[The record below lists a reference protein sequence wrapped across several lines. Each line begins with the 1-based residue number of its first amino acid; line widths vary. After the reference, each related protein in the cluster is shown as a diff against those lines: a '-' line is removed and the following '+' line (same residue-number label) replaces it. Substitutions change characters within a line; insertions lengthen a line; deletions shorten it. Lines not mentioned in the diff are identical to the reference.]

1 MTKRKQLRKWARMG
15 LSLVLALMWAL
26 AGAALAAEADGSAA
40 ASEEAVGAAD
50 GPLAASE
57 EAAPGAA
64 GAQET
69 ANAQAAHG
77 PQEAFMQAALEE
89 AYAGIKAGDGGPFG
103 TVIVKDGE
111 IVGRGHNRV
120 VVNQDPTCHGEMEAI
135 RDACKNL
142 GTFDLSGCE
151 LYTTAEPC
159 PMCLGATLWANIP
172 VVYYGCTREDSD
184 GIGFRDEVF
193 YEYLAGENDLLT
205 VSEFERESCLELFE
219 AYTEIEEKTAY

>member
-1 MTKRKQLRKWARMG
+1 MSKQKQIRKWARMG
-15 LSLVLALMWAL
+15 LSLVLALMWPL
-26 AGAALAAEADGSAA
+26 AGAALAVEADGSA
-40 ASEEAVGAAD
+40 
-50 GPLAASE
+50 
-57 EAAPGAA
+57 EAAGEAAA
-64 GAQET
+64 GAQEAAGAADGSAEAAAGAQEM
-69 ANAQAAHG
+69 ANAQAAGG

-219 AYTEIEEKTAY
+219 AYTEIEGKTAY

>member
-1 MTKRKQLRKWARMG
+1 MKKRNRARG
-15 LSLVLALMWAL
+15 RAKATLALALALALACAL
-26 AGAALAAEADGSAA
+26 AGAAMAAEADA
-40 ASEEAVGAAD
+40 EAVAGAAD
-50 GPLAASE
+50 GP
-57 EAAPGAA
+57 
-64 GAQET
+64 
-69 ANAQAAHG
+69 QA
-77 PQEAFMQAALEE
+77 AFMQAALEE
-89 AYAGIKAGDGGPFG
+89 AYAGIEAGDGGPFG
-103 TVIVKDGE
+103 TVIVRDGE

-184 GIGFRDEVF
+184 EIGFRDEVF
-193 YEYLAGENDLLT
+193 YEYLAGEADLLT
-205 VSEFERESCLELFE
+205 VSEFERESCLKLFE
-219 AYTEIEEKTAY
+219 TYTQIEGKTAY

>member
-1 MTKRKQLRKWARMG
+1 MKKRNRARG
-15 LSLVLALMWAL
+15 RAKAGLALALALACAL
-26 AGAALAAEADGSAA
+26 AGAAMAAEADA
-40 ASEEAVGAAD
+40 EAVAGAAD
-50 GPLAASE
+50 GP
-57 EAAPGAA
+57 
-64 GAQET
+64 
-69 ANAQAAHG
+69 QA
-77 PQEAFMQAALEE
+77 AFMQAALEE
-89 AYAGIKAGDGGPFG
+89 AYAGIEAGDGGPFG

-111 IVGRGHNRV
+111 IVGRGHTPV

-135 RDACKNL
+135 RDACRNL
-142 GTFDLSGCE
+142 FSNDPSGCE

-184 GIGFRDEVF
+184 EIGFRDEVF

-219 AYTEIEEKTAY
+219 AYTEIEGKTEY

>member
-1 MTKRKQLRKWARMG
+1 MKKRNRTRGRAKAG
-15 LSLVLALMWAL
+15 LALALALACAL
-26 AGAALAAEADGSAA
+26 AGAAMAAEADA
-40 ASEEAVGAAD
+40 EAVAGAAD
-50 GPLAASE
+50 GP
-57 EAAPGAA
+57 
-64 GAQET
+64 
-69 ANAQAAHG
+69 QA
-77 PQEAFMQAALEE
+77 AFMQAALEE
-89 AYAGIKAGDGGPFG
+89 AYAGIEAGDGGPFG
-103 TVIVKDGE
+103 TVIVRDGE

-184 GIGFRDEVF
+184 EIGFRDEVF
-193 YEYLAGENDLLT
+193 YEYLAGEADLLT

-219 AYTEIEEKTAY
+219 TYTQIEGKTAY

>member
-1 MTKRKQLRKWARMG
+1 MKKRNRARG
-15 LSLVLALMWAL
+15 RAKAALALALALACAL
-26 AGAALAAEADGSAA
+26 AGAAMAAEADAEAA
-40 ASEEAVGAAD
+40 AGAAD
-50 GPLAASE
+50 GP
-57 EAAPGAA
+57 
-64 GAQET
+64 
-69 ANAQAAHG
+69 QA
-77 PQEAFMQAALEE
+77 AFMQAALEE
-89 AYAGIKAGDGGPFG
+89 AYAGIEAGDGGPFG
-103 TVIVKDGE
+103 TVIVRDGE

-184 GIGFRDEVF
+184 EIGFRDEVF
-193 YEYLAGENDLLT
+193 YEYLAGEADLLT

-219 AYTEIEEKTAY
+219 TYTQIEGKTAY

>member
-1 MTKRKQLRKWARMG
+1 MSKQKQLRKWARMG

-26 AGAALAAEADGSAA
+26 AGAALAAEADGSAEAAA
-40 ASEEAVGAAD
+40 ASGEA
-50 GPLAASE
+50 
-57 EAAPGAA
+57 AA
-64 GAQET
+64 GAAE
-69 ANAQAAHG
+69 AAHG

-89 AYAGIKAGDGGPFG
+89 AYAGIEAGDGGPFG

-219 AYTEIEEKTAY
+219 AYTEIEGKTAY

>member
-1 MTKRKQLRKWARMG
+1 MSKQKQLRKWARMG

-26 AGAALAAEADGSAA
+26 AGAALAAEADGSA
-40 ASEEAVGAAD
+40 
-50 GPLAASE
+50 
-57 EAAPGAA
+57 EAAGEAAA
-64 GAQET
+64 GAQEAAGAADGSAAT
-69 ANAQAAHG
+69 AAANAQAAHG

-89 AYAGIKAGDGGPFG
+89 AYAGIEAGDGGPFG

-219 AYTEIEEKTAY
+219 AYTEIEGKTAY

>member
-1 MTKRKQLRKWARMG
+1 MKKRTFARG
-15 LSLVLALMWAL
+15 CAKAGLALALALACAL
-26 AGAALAAEADGSAA
+26 AGAAMAAEADA
-40 ASEEAVGAAD
+40 EAVAGAAD
-50 GPLAASE
+50 
-57 EAAPGAA
+57 
-64 GAQET
+64 
-69 ANAQAAHG
+69 G

-89 AYAGIKAGDGGPFG
+89 AYAGIEAGDGGPFG

-159 PMCLGATLWANIP
+159 PMCLGAILWSNISAA
-172 VVYYGCTREDSD
+172 YYGCTRQDSAE
-184 GIGFRDEVF
+184 IGFRDDAF
-193 YEYLAGENDLLT
+193 YRQLSGEEET
-205 VSEFERESCLELFE
+205 VDVQEFDRDACRELFDDY
-219 AYTEIEEKTAY
+219 AAGDAQRY

>member
-1 MTKRKQLRKWARMG
+1 MRKRMPARGCAM
-15 LSLVLALMWAL
+15 LLALACAL
-26 AGAALAAEADGSAA
+26 GAGAAMAAE
-40 ASEEAVGAAD
+40 D
-50 GPLAASE
+50 GP
-57 EAAPGAA
+57 
-64 GAQET
+64 QDI
-69 ANAQAAHG
+69 
-77 PQEAFMQAALEE
+77 FMQAALEE
-89 AYAGIKAGDGGPFG
+89 AYAGIEAGDGGPFG
-103 TVIVKDGE
+103 TVIVRDGE

-193 YEYLAGENDLLT
+193 YEYLAGEADLLR

-219 AYTEIEEKTAY
+219 AYTEIEGKTAY

>member
-1 MTKRKQLRKWARMG
+1 MKKRNRARG
-15 LSLVLALMWAL
+15 RAKAGLALALALACAL
-26 AGAALAAEADGSAA
+26 AGAAMAAEADA
-40 ASEEAVGAAD
+40 EAVAGAAD
-50 GPLAASE
+50 GP
-57 EAAPGAA
+57 
-64 GAQET
+64 
-69 ANAQAAHG
+69 QA
-77 PQEAFMQAALEE
+77 AFMQAALEE
-89 AYAGIKAGDGGPFG
+89 AYAGIEAGDGGPFG
-103 TVIVKDGE
+103 TVIVRDGE

-184 GIGFRDEVF
+184 EIGFRDEVF
-193 YEYLAGENDLLT
+193 YEYLAGEADLLT
-205 VSEFERESCLELFE
+205 VSEFERERCLKLFE
-219 AYTEIEEKTAY
+219 TYTQIEGKTAY

>member
-1 MTKRKQLRKWARMG
+1 MKKRNRARG
-15 LSLVLALMWAL
+15 RAKAGLALALALACAL
-26 AGAALAAEADGSAA
+26 AGAAMAAEADA
-40 ASEEAVGAAD
+40 EAVAGAAD
-50 GPLAASE
+50 GP
-57 EAAPGAA
+57 
-64 GAQET
+64 
-69 ANAQAAHG
+69 QA
-77 PQEAFMQAALEE
+77 AFMQAALEE
-89 AYAGIKAGDGGPFG
+89 AYAGIEAGDGGPFG
-103 TVIVKDGE
+103 TVIVRDGE

-184 GIGFRDEVF
+184 EIGFRDEVF
-193 YEYLAGENDLLT
+193 YEYLAGEADLLT

-219 AYTEIEEKTAY
+219 TYTQIEGKTAY

>member
-1 MTKRKQLRKWARMG
+1 MKKRTFARG
-15 LSLVLALMWAL
+15 CAKAGLALALALACAL
-26 AGAALAAEADGSAA
+26 AGAAMAAEADA
-40 ASEEAVGAAD
+40 EAVAGAAD
-50 GPLAASE
+50 
-57 EAAPGAA
+57 
-64 GAQET
+64 
-69 ANAQAAHG
+69 G

-89 AYAGIKAGDGGPFG
+89 AYAGIEAGDGGPFG

-184 GIGFRDEVF
+184 EIGFRDEVF

-205 VSEFERESCLELFE
+205 VSGFERERCLELLE
-219 AYTEIEEKTAY
+219 AYTEIEGKTEY

>member
-1 MTKRKQLRKWARMG
+1 MKKRNRARG
-15 LSLVLALMWAL
+15 RAKAGLALALALALACAL
-26 AGAALAAEADGSAA
+26 AGAAMAAEADA
-40 ASEEAVGAAD
+40 EAVAGAAD
-50 GPLAASE
+50 
-57 EAAPGAA
+57 
-64 GAQET
+64 
-69 ANAQAAHG
+69 G

-111 IVGRGHNRV
+111 IVGHGHNRV

-135 RDACKNL
+135 RDACRNL

-205 VSEFERESCLELFE
+205 VSEFERERCLELFE
-219 AYTEIEEKTAY
+219 AYTEIEGKTAY

>member
-1 MTKRKQLRKWARMG
+1 MKKRMFARGCAM
-15 LSLVLALMWAL
+15 LAVLALG
-26 AGAALAAEADGSAA
+26 AGTAM
-40 ASEEAVGAAD
+40 ASEAGN
-50 GPLAASE
+50 
-57 EAAPGAA
+57 APA
-64 GAQET
+64 
-69 ANAQAAHG
+69 G

-89 AYAGIKAGDGGPFG
+89 AYAGIEAGDGGPFG
-103 TVIVKDGE
+103 TVIVRDGE

-135 RDACKNL
+135 RDACRNL

-184 GIGFRDEVF
+184 EIGFRDEVF

-205 VSEFERESCLELFE
+205 VSGFERESCLELFE
-219 AYTEIEEKTAY
+219 AYTEIEGKTEY

>member
-1 MTKRKQLRKWARMG
+1 MSKQKQIRKWARMG

-40 ASEEAVGAAD
+40 A
-50 GPLAASE
+50 
-57 EAAPGAA
+57 AA
-64 GAQET
+64 GAQEM
-69 ANAQAAHG
+69 ANAQAADG

-219 AYTEIEEKTAY
+219 AYTEIEGKTAY